1 MRDPDLVVEY
11 YSVKENQDTEMGTAG
26 VFKADQRSNEL
37 LRKSE
42 PTTHDA
48 WTESHQD
55 PSVRRLTIAV
65 HRNINRFID
74 DEINPSPKQAMDG
87 KITDNSHASLLSKH
101 IGSLIWSELIL
112 GGGTGGATGG
122 GNGGATGGGT
132 GGGDAGGRGP
142 TKLQPRIS
150 KPRLHIHNKQTALSW
165 NIELPKLLSS
175 TQPPWQI
182 ELQLASGDGDKYE
195 SPDPASDLPRF
206 VLDREK
212 KLVLHNLHTVRF
224 TQIEDG
230 ESIEITAIV
239 EKGTMVTIQVERL
252 EDSI

>member
-1 MRDPDLVVEY
+1 
-11 YSVKENQDTEMGTAG
+11 
-26 VFKADQRSNEL
+26 
-37 LRKSE
+37 
-42 PTTHDA
+42 
-48 WTESHQD
+48 
-55 PSVRRLTIAV
+55 
-65 HRNINRFID
+65 
-74 DEINPSPKQAMDG
+74 MDG

-224 TQIEDG
+224 TLIEDG